1 MIKVAVLGYG
11 TVGSGVLEVFQ
22 KNQEILNQNVGEEIE
37 LKYVLDRKKFPGDP
51 VERYLIHDFETI
63 VTDPEI
69 KIVVEVMGGL
79 NPSFDFV
86 KRCLENQKSV
96 CTSNKE
102 LVAQHGTDL
111 LLTAK
116 EHHVNFLFEASCG
129 GGIPIIRPLY
139 QSLTADRIDEVSGI
153 LNGTTNYI
161 LSKMTSDGYGF
172 EEVLKRAQDK
182 GYAERDPQ
190 ADVEG
195 YDACRKIAIL
205 SSLAFGNYIDYKD
218 IYTEG
223 ITDITAT
230 DIKYAKAAGAVIK
243 LLAIGR
249 RTDQGAYALVCP
261 VMIDASN
268 SLYSV
273 NSVFNAVS
281 VHGNMIGDAMFYGKG
296 AGKRP
301 TASAVVADVV
311 EAAKNPGTTVM
322 GDGWNAKKLELMPLD
337 DIPGRFFV
345 RIQGNIAACLPSVES
360 VFGEVDPITVPSID
374 REFGFF
380 TGEMTEAQYKEKTER
395 LEGIIH
401 MIRVRF

>member
-63 VTDPEI
+63 VNDPEI

-218 IYTEG
+218 IYTDEELHDLLEKPKNHDFVE
-223 ITDITAT
+223 IRTW
-230 DIKYAKAAGAVIK
+230 AVIWTFASTGIRARELRE
-243 LLAIGR
+243 LLVKNVDLYN
-249 RTDQGAYALVCP
+249 RTIIVNKTKNKKARILPISHSFNEVLEEYLQLRSGEGEDYLFCSVYNTQLAMSSLQKCIKNYC
-261 VMIDASN
+261 N
-268 SLYSV
+268 SRGIKKTSLHL
-273 NSVFNAVS
+273 FRHTFITNAVNKNVS
-281 VHGNMIGDAMFYGKG
+281 PLIL
-296 AGKRP
+296 KR
-301 TASAVVADVV
+301 
-311 EAAKNPGTTVM
+311 
-322 GDGWNAKKLELMPLD
+322 MP
-337 DIPGRFFV
+337 
-345 RIQGNIAACLPSVES
+345 
-360 VFGEVDPITVPSID
+360 
-374 REFGFF
+374 
-380 TGEMTEAQYKEKTER
+380 
-395 LEGIIH
+395 
-401 MIRVRF
+401 